1 MQLMLY
7 EKREIISYSLQ
18 NCIFFF
24 LVDSQA
30 LKFHLKDG
38 YFINGIEKLKEEK
51 IINRQ
56 EYNSK
61 NKIKH
66 FIANVKRLI
75 I

>member
-24 LVDSQA
+24 
-30 LKFHLKDG
+30 FG
-38 YFINGIEKLKEEK
+38 RWYFINGIEKLKEEK

-66 FIANVKRLI
+66 FIANVKRLSI
-75 I
+75 

>member
-1 MQLMLY
+1 
-7 EKREIISYSLQ
+7 
-18 NCIFFF
+18 
-24 LVDSQA
+24 LVDSLVA